1 MRDTNV
7 VTLRMPADLKRR
19 LETVANRQ
27 GISLNQLS
35 NYLLNTQISWLEAEM
50 ALEARLARRSFDDLR
65 SRFETILNAV
75 PDREP
80 QEWDRLPPSKP

>member
-19 LETVANRQ
+19 LETVAHRQ

-50 ALEARLARRSFDDLR
+50 ALEARLARQSFDDLR
-65 SRFETILNAV
+65 TRFEAILNAV

-80 QEWDRLPPSKP
+80 LDWDRLPPSSP

>member
-35 NYLLNTQISWLEAEM
+35 NYLLNTQLSYIEAEIV
-50 ALEARLARRSFDDLR
+50 LEARLARRSFDDLR

-75 PDREP
+75 PDRDP
-80 QEWDRLPPSKP
+80 QDWDRLPPSKP